1 MRALPAC
8 PTQPRRRFAHLIGT
22 MTRHRFLLKFF
33 WLLAGASLVLPAARA
48 NPPGATITYRRVFKG
63 STPEF
68 IEVKVSDQGQSTFD
82 IRQLDDDADP
92 EVFEVGAAVQKK
104 IFELA
109 AELKNFDVAS
119 LDIQKKIA
127 NLGQK
132 TFRYESGA
140 EVHETSFNYTL
151 NPSATQ
157 LMQVFE
163 GLARQQQDLVL
174 LQRQSKFDRL
184 GVNDALMQ
192 FESDMDH
199 RLLPEPERLLPV
211 LDQIAAD
218 SHFVEIAR
226 SRARALAERIRTS
239 REN

>member
-1 MRALPAC
+1 MRAAPAW
-8 PTQPRRRFAHLIGT
+8 PAKPQRLFAHLIVT
-22 MTRHRFLLKFF
+22 MTRNRFLLQFLS
-33 WLLAGASLVLPAARA
+33 LLAGAWLIVPAAHA
-48 NPPGATITYRRVFKG
+48 NPGGATITYRRIFKN

-68 IEVKVSDQGQSTFD
+68 IEVKISDQGKATFD
-82 IRQLDDDADP
+82 IRQLDEDADP
-92 EVFEVGAAVQKK
+92 APFEVGPAVQKR
-104 IFELA
+104 IFDLS
-109 AELKNFDVAS
+109 AELKYFAITN

-132 TFRYESGA
+132 TFRYENGA

-151 NPSATQ
+151 NPSAAQ
-157 LMQVFE
+157 LMQIFE

-174 LQRQSKFDRL
+174 LQRQAKFDRL
-184 GVNDALMQ
+184 GINDALMQ

-199 RLLPEPERLLPV
+199 RLLPEPERLLAI

-239 REN
+239 RDH

>member
-1 MRALPAC
+1 
-8 PTQPRRRFAHLIGT
+8 
-22 MTRHRFLLKFF
+22 MTRHSFLLKFL
-33 WLLAGASLVLPAARA
+33 WLLAGAPLVFPAARA

-68 IEVKVSDQGQSTFD
+68 IEIKISDQGKATYD
-82 IRQLDDDADP
+82 IRQLDEDVDP
-92 EVFEVGAAVQKK
+92 EPFDVGAVVQQK
-104 IFELA
+104 IFDLA
-109 AELKNFDVAS
+109 RELKNFSVAS

-132 TFRYESGA
+132 TFRYENGA
-140 EVHETSFNYTL
+140 EVHETSFNYTI

-157 LMQVFE
+157 LMQIFE

-174 LQRQSKFDRL
+174 LQRQAKFDRL

-192 FESDMDH
+192 FETDMDH
-199 RLLPEPERLLPV
+199 RLLPEPERLLPI

-218 SHFVEIAR
+218 SHFIEIAR
-226 SRARALAERIRTS
+226 ARARALAERIRTS
-239 REN
+239 RDH